1 MEQQT
6 KSWLITGGIALAIIL
21 LAWWGIAQQRPSE
34 VAGTTDV
41 GGEDLIEN
49 LGEGAEIPAVPTI
62 KNAEIAGGETVTA
75 NDQSA
80 GASVVL
86 EQVTLKRP
94 SWVAIKDTKDWV
106 LGAAWFYGGGENLT
120 VPLLRATVP
129 GEVYQAV
136 IFIDNGDKKFDRH
149 VDTLLVSAEGAP
161 VSSTFRAE

>member
-34 VAGTTDV
+34 VVGTANDEEENMI
-41 GGEDLIEN
+41 EDLE
-49 LGEGAEIPAVPTI
+49 EGMETAAVPVI
-62 KNAEIAGGETVTA
+62 KNAEIASGETVTA
-75 NDQSA
+75 NDQAA
-80 GASVVL
+80 GATVVL
-86 EQVTLKRP
+86 EQATLKRP

-106 LGAAWFYGGGENLT
+106 LGAAWFYASGENLS
-120 VPLLRATVP
+120 VPLLRATKP

-136 IFIDNGDKKFDRH
+136 IFVDNGDKKFDRH